1 MGNEQSAPY
10 EGPTEVLE
18 GRDVR
23 SIVKYMKSKECRKVF
38 VMVRVST
45 AAGIPD
51 FRTPGTGMSLSNLE
65 RLNLPYPEAVF
76 AINYFAE
83 NPLPFYTLA
92 RELYP
97 GRFRPTLTHTF
108 VKLLADHALLDT
120 CFTQNID
127 TLERRAGVPAH
138 RIVEAH
144 GSFADQH
151 CIECKRAFD
160 GAQMKAAIERAEIV
174 RCGQCGGLVKPD
186 IVFFGEALPPLFE
199 RTVPKLREADLLF
212 VIGTSLT
219 VHPFASLTG
228 LVPAG
233 CPRVLIN
240 MERAGDIGG
249 RPDDVVLLGRC
260 DDIVREIAQELGWA
274 DELEREWAKTEILVP
289 LEALD
294 REKGAKEKDEGKAG
308 AETAVADDP
317 ASQEASA
324 EGAPAVSKAQE
335 EEARVEAE
343 VDVLTE
349 KVAQALALSEDA
361 GVEAARTA
369 TITPGSQST
378 RSGPGSGE
386 ASEGAAAH
394 SSESDSRPPVGDTR
408 SPEAS
413 IAGKEKEKL

>member
-1 MGNEQSAPY
+1 M
-10 EGPTEVLE
+10 
-18 GRDVR
+18 
-23 SIVKYMKSKECRKVF
+23 
-38 VMVRVST
+38 
-45 AAGIPD
+45 AA
-51 FRTPGTGMSLSNLE
+51 LQSNLE

-83 NPLPFYTLA
+83 NPLPCEQAVRTLRLNGLTSGPLILIVYTLA

-186 IVFFGEALPPLFE
+186 IVFFGEAVSGRQGSFCEDPGVLTSMNATHTQLPPLFE